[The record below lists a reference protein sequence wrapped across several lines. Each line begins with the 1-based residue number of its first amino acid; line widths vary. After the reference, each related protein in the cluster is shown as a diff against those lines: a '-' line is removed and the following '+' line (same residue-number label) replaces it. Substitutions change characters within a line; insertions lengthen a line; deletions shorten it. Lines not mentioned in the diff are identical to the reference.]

1 MEDKKNYVKV
11 IIDSTVYTLI
21 GIESEDYIQSVAEYI
36 NNKIVELNKGTLNQV
51 GLNKSSLIVTLNI
64 ADDYFKE
71 KEKNKIL
78 EEKNSKFDNNF
89 QISNEQALKKD
100 KEIEQLKEECQAFG
114 IKTGSLNSKI
124 AELKNKLE
132 KTQKELSQAKTN
144 LESELSQTKTEFAQ
158 SKDELSET
166 KTKLKLS
173 EDELSETKTKLSL
186 SEDELSNFK
195 TKLKLS
201 EDELSDFKAKLSLS
215 EDQLSETKT
224 KLKLSEDEL
233 SETKTE
239 RELSNTKAKLDESE
253 KEILAAKKELADFI
267 TNFDKQ

>member
-144 LESELSQTKTEFAQ
+144 LENSEKELSVSKPELEKLKSELSQTKTEFAQ

-166 KTKLKLS
+166 
-173 EDELSETKTKLSL
+173 
-186 SEDELSNFK
+186 K

-233 SETKTE
+233 SETKTKLSLSE